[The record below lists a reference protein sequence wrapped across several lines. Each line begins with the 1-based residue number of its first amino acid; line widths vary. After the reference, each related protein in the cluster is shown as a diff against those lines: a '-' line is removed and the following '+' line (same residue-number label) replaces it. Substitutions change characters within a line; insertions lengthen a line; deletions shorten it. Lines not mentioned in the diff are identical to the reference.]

1 MIYADDIVIIS
12 LSSNELQSSLDILD
26 EKSNSQ
32 TLEVNKEKTKCITFQ
47 KKNKKNKI
55 NHFYLGNK
63 TLKKVAE
70 FNYLSFL
77 INTNVLFKHSK
88 SQQSNFSLNN
98 RAKLKSLSLSSALR
112 LIDALI
118 LSILKYRYEV
128 QGAFYNVDFKTWNI
142 SS

>member
-1 MIYADDIVIIS
+1 MRKA
-12 LSSNELQSSLDILD
+12 ILRHL
-26 EKSNSQ
+26 K
-32 TLEVNKEKTKCITFQ
+32 LIKRKPKCITFQ

-63 TLKKVAE
+63 TLKNVAE

-77 INTNVLFKHSK
+77 INTNGLCKHSK

-98 RAKLKSLSLSSALR
+98 RAKQKSLSLSSALR

-128 QGAFYNVDFKTWNI
+128 PGAFYNADYKTWDI